1 MSIDILFV
9 IYAQPNTSLWHDST
23 RQNILMDGG
32 SIKFHELQA
41 LKIWISELCLVL
53 NVTYRILNLDES
65 QRNLPRNP
73 QKGKK
78 DQMWCLP
85 GTNKLYRVKIDSV
98 VI

>member
-32 SIKFHELQA
+32 SIKFYELQA

-65 QRNLPRNP
+65 HPKR
-73 QKGKK
+73 KK
-78 DQMWCLP
+78 RP
-85 GTNKLYRVKIDSV
+85 NV
-98 VI
+98 VPTWHQ